1 MNLIQ
6 YKFDILGAPILLSPN
21 RMSIQQHQW
30 PTRNPMKMDHH
41 WPDHQCKWWMLYP
54 YSSAGSFL
62 MQSIHVSHGS
72 LLSNQTVISFKNPGD
87 HFCCD
92 FQLHPD
98 YLCWMHLDF
107 WKHNFFLL
115 RGTCFLLSWR
125 FHIFLSRT
133 ILCRGCFLCF
143 CTFWNFLEFLA
154 NLILGCRISS
164 FLPWN
169 TSVFSGVCT

>member
-1 MNLIQ
+1 
-6 YKFDILGAPILLSPN
+6 
-21 RMSIQQHQW
+21 
-30 PTRNPMKMDHH
+30 
-41 WPDHQCKWWMLYP
+41 
-54 YSSAGSFL
+54 

-98 YLCWMHLDF
+98 YLCWMHSDF

-143 CTFWNFLEFLA
+143 CTFWNFLEFFGQPHFGLQNFIFSPLKHICILWCVRLSYFICFMVPWSHWRIQNARNMFQMFYNWSKFGSSNNFLA
-154 NLILGCRISS
+154 PMMS
-164 FLPWN
+164 W
-169 TSVFSGVCT
+169 